1 MTVFVVVSPVSCCNL
16 VVVRYDEYSLGL
28 MRPLCC
34 GMRSHPYLSVC
45 LYLCRNAWGLAES
58 CPCALV
64 YLRNNPK
71 LALHMP

>member
-34 GMRSHPYLSVC
+34 DQPETLTQGYYPRVDSAVINAAPLVVESSVP
-45 LYLCRNAWGLAES
+45 W
-58 CPCALV
+58 
-64 YLRNNPK
+64 
-71 LALHMP
+71 